1 MLKTK
6 LVLILFTLLLS
17 YNIHGFIMI
26 PIVKKHKV
34 IKLNHKQTKLNLLN
48 YTNNFDKSKNED
60 ITEKF
65 ALLFKTFTDVM
76 MIYIL
81 VYNVFYI
88 IYIIKYM

>member
-26 PIVKKHKV
+26 PIVQKHKQ
-34 IKLNHKQTKLNLLN
+34 ITLNHKQTKLNLLN
-48 YTNNFDKSKNED
+48 LTNNFDKNEH
-60 ITEKF
+60 ISEKF
-65 ALLFKTFTDVM
+65 ALFFKTFTDVM